1 MNEPP
6 AEVFDS
12 IWVWQIYGQAKP
24 GRFRL
29 FLKPPIF
36 VITRKGTFHFRRL
49 PGERFRKGGWKSGK
63 RTCRPFKKSNKTR
76 FGVGLGRIFG
86 VATTQKERNIYIYIF
101 EWFCSSIVALDYE
114 LKNVIPC
121 SWNATT
127 VNNTPASPYLN
138 IPCWLKIC
146 SRNVFTCGS
155 CSDLTSCLCLKQD
168 LHKKTLAFTW
178 E

>member
-1 MNEPP
+1 MNHLQKFLTPM
-6 AEVFDS
+6 
-12 IWVWQIYGQAKP
+12 WVWQIYGQAKP
-24 GRFRL
+24 GRFGRKVSQRW
-29 FLKPPIF
+29 LK
-36 VITRKGTFHFRRL
+36 K
-49 PGERFRKGGWKSGK
+49 WKAYLS
-63 RTCRPFKKSNKTR
+63 TIKKSNKTR
-76 FGVGLGRIFG
+76 FGVGLGRIFC